1 MRQPFGG
8 VKKSA
13 VGFGRKVGI
22 FNYITQFVNIHQEE
36 EDENALKNPLSE
48 ALEGLTQK
56 GYDEHTHELK
66 RAIFMAKSY
75 AYHYKHEFSQAKDY
89 VKIRGE
95 DNLFSYTKVKS
106 VGYRITEKDTLSDML
121 GVALAC
127 LISQIPLTLSIE
139 NERANK
145 DLTFFLEC
153 LKVLQANAPIVYE
166 SLQKFSEKLNAFN
179 RVRYL
184 KSDLDLLHEQ
194 ASRLGI
200 VLATTKPC
208 LNGRFELL
216 YYHLERS
223 VSISYHRYGNLG
235 SRVLRQPT
243 CHKSCC
249 AEK

>member
-1 MRQPFGG
+1 M
-8 VKKSA
+8 
-13 VGFGRKVGI
+13 
-22 FNYITQFVNIHQEE
+22 NIHQEE

-56 GYDEHTHELK
+56 GYDEHTHELR

-127 LISQIPLTLSIE
+127 LISQIPLTISAE

-145 DLTFFLEC
+145 DL
-153 LKVLQANAPIVYE
+153 A
-166 SLQKFSEKLNAFN
+166 FS
-179 RVRYL
+179 
-184 KSDLDLLHEQ
+184 
-194 ASRLGI
+194 
-200 VLATTKPC
+200 
-208 LNGRFELL
+208 
-216 YYHLERS
+216 
-223 VSISYHRYGNLG
+223 
-235 SRVLRQPT
+235 
-243 CHKSCC
+243 
-249 AEK
+249 